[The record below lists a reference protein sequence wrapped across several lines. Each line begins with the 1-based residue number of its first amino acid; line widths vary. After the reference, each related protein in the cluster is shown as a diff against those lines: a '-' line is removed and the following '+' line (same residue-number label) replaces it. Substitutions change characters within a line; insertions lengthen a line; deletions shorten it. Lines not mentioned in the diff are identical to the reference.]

1 MTTNKTITIMEI
13 TLIGFD
19 RNFYDDSIK
28 NLSFQMCE
36 KLSYMD
42 KEHVLKSSATNE
54 MELEETYNNYVG
66 NHIVRAFILKK

>member
-1 MTTNKTITIMEI
+1 MEI

-42 KEHVLKSSATNE
+42 KEHVLKFSATNE

-66 NHIVRAFILKK
+66 NHIVRAFILKKC

>member
-1 MTTNKTITIMEI
+1 MEI

>member
-1 MTTNKTITIMEI
+1 MEI

-19 RNFYDDSIK
+19 KDFYDDSVK

-42 KEHVLKSSATNE
+42 KEHVLKSSVTNE
-54 MELEETYNNYVG
+54 RELEETYNFYVG
-66 NHIVRAFILKK
+66 SHIVRAFILKK

>member
-1 MTTNKTITIMEI
+1 MEI

-19 RNFYDDSIK
+19 KDFYDDSVK

-42 KEHVLKSSATNE
+42 KEHVLKLSVTNE
-54 MELEETYNNYVG
+54 RELEETYNIYVG
-66 NHIVRAFILKK
+66 SHIVRAFILKK

>member
-1 MTTNKTITIMEI
+1 MEI

-19 RNFYDDSIK
+19 KSFYDDSVK

-42 KEHVLKSSATNE
+42 KEHVLKFSVINE
-54 MELEETYNNYVG
+54 RELEDTYNNYVG
-66 NHIVRAFILKK
+66 NHIVRAFNLKK